1 MEMEEEQMKERI
13 MDKKDVPSFFNKIF
27 QRKYRGKLGEDL
39 FNFLN
44 VVTVSL
50 EEMKQEK
57 TPASYLFAL
66 FSTASDKNDVNI
78 NILIFQLI
86 SVIIDK

>member
-1 MEMEEEQMKERI
+1 MNEVEMNEKSF
-13 MDKKDVPSFFNKIF
+13 DKKDIPPFFNKLF
-27 QRKYRGKLGEDL
+27 QRKYRGKLGDDL
-39 FNFLN
+39 FNFLK

-57 TPASYLFAL
+57 TPSSYLFAL

-78 NILIFQLI
+78 NILVFQLI
-86 SVIIDK
+86 SVLLDK